1 MVILKDLLN
10 IMHDVTKLEVWAYA
24 DYKLQHQW
32 IFGEDIEETIH
43 QYRDRERGVLS
54 IIDQKINVHNE
65 PKKNGTGEVG
75 WCVKLEAIP
84 KEILNT
90 EVLHILLSGRFE
102 GRELLVYVNMDALAV
117 ETVKSELAGKERP
130 LNEEVEKE
138 RTE

>member
-10 IMHDVTKLEVWAYA
+10 ILHDVTKLEVWAYA

-90 EVLHILLSGRFE
+90 EVWHILLSGRFE

-117 ETVKSELAGKERP
+117 ETVKSELAGKERA

>member
-10 IMHDVTKLEVWAYA
+10 ILHDVTKLEVWAYA

-90 EVLHILLSGRFE
+90 EVWHILLSGRFE
-102 GRELLVYVNMDALAV
+102 GRELLVYVNMDTLAV

>member
-10 IMHDVTKLEVWAYA
+10 ILHDVTKLEVWAYA

-90 EVLHILLSGRFE
+90 EVWHILLSGRFE

-117 ETVKSELAGKERP
+117 ETVKSELAGKERQ

>member
-10 IMHDVTKLEVWAYA
+10 ILHDVTKLEVWAYA

-90 EVLHILLSGRFE
+90 EVWHILLSGRFE

-117 ETVKSELAGKERP
+117 ETVKSEFAGKERP